1 MVENV
6 IQIRSE
12 ITINVH
18 VNVHI
23 QKNIVY
29 AEHILI
35 GIVTCAFGLLMIQ

>member
-18 VNVHI
+18 MSVRI
-23 QKNIVY
+23 QKKIVY

-35 GIVTCAFGLLMIQ
+35 